1 MKTLT
6 DLFKQ
11 KPYLAWYVGDKTKLS
26 EKSMLEH
33 VLNYGTWEDYEV
45 AESVLGLQKIKL
57 LFSELIRSKRVNLR
71 SQTEN
76 YFTNYLKKYA

>member
-45 AESVLGLQKIKL
+45 AESVPGLQKIKL